1 MRDMMN
7 KKMLKQLQK
16 IGLTTE
22 EAAEV
27 LDRLS
32 RAAKGAAKSVS
43 ALISYVELVK
53 KKHGLTQR

>member
-1 MRDMMN
+1 MN

-32 RAAKGAAKSVS
+32 RAAKGAVKNAS
-43 ALISYVELVK
+43 AFLNYVELVK
-53 KKHGLTQR
+53 KKQGLTGR